1 MRKNK
6 WKRLRNKQ
14 FAWFYASSLIWGVF
28 MLALLL
34 FYMVFRKSSIIQG
47 MVAIGIIGI
56 LYIATI
62 RFKFGEL
69 MKKSKLMEQFIRRN
83 KLYQSHFITEQ
94 GTLGERKVERMDYYP
109 IVEYRKKAH
118 ENAFCI
124 RIRMDGCQCSEK
136 FRDRDK
142 EQSLADMFFT
152 VCTKKIEERGYLT
165 YFFELQQQKQ
175 IKIRSCKDIPSAGEN
190 EIAFSSDI
198 VWNWKKCPHLLVTG
212 NTGSGKT
219 QLAQY
224 IISCLV
230 RQGVRVIYCDPKNDD
245 DMRLFMRNYPS
256 VVYATKENEIAKAVR
271 ETEQEVRLR
280 EQDLQNIG
288 TKEAEF
294 NPVYLLFDEMIAFA
308 KIAEKKTYEE
318 TAKRLS
324 AIVVTGRSKRVYVGM
339 ILQRPDT
346 LFIEGAIRDNLG
358 CRICMGQMSDTA
370 YKMAFGSDFS
380 DVKNRRHEIGSGL
393 IYRQGT
399 DTKPREFLAPYI
411 YKGALNRKE

>member
-14 FAWFYASSLIWGVF
+14 FAWFYASILIWGVS

-34 FYMVFRKSSIIQG
+34 FYIVFRKSSIIQG
-47 MVAIGIIGI
+47 MGAIGIIGI
-56 LYIATI
+56 LYITTI

-69 MKKSKLMEQFIRRN
+69 MKKSKQMEQFIRRN
-83 KLYQSHFITEQ
+83 NLYQSHFITKQ
-94 GTLGERKVERMDYYP
+94 GILDERKVERMDYYP
-109 IVEYRKKAH
+109 IVEYRKKAD
-118 ENAFCI
+118 ENVFCI
-124 RIRMDGCQCSEK
+124 RIRMDGCMRSEK
-136 FRDRDK
+136 FRDM
-142 EQSLADMFFT
+142 EQLLADMFRT
-152 VCTKKIEERGYLT
+152 ICTDKIEERGYLT
-165 YFFELQQQKQ
+165 YCFELQQQKQ
-175 IKIRSCKDIPSAGEN
+175 VKIQSCKDIPSVGEN

-198 VWNWKKCPHLLVTG
+198 VWNWKKCPHFLLTG
-212 NTGSGKT
+212 NTGKGKT

-256 VVYATKENEIAKAVR
+256 VVYAAKENEIAKVVR

-288 TKEAEF
+288 IKEAEF

-318 TAKRLS
+318 TVKKLS
-324 AIVVTGRSKRVYVGM
+324 AIVVTGRSKRVYAGM

-346 LFIEGAIRDNLG
+346 AFIEGAIRDNLG

-370 YKMAFGSDFS
+370 YKMVFGSDFA
-380 DVKNRRHEIGSGL
+380 DVKNHRLEIGSGL